1 MQNRKK
7 MTRTFELLKRN
18 LKLLVQVKKVESL
31 LYV

>member
-1 MQNRKK
+1 